1 MLKEIPK
8 SNISVR
14 PIRVF
19 KEWFFGNEDIE
30 VHPYFG
36 KNITGSVFD
45 EDTDETTR
53 DGVYKRILFNSIQT
67 QFYRNSATASIL
79 TEVGLRKN
87 YSSTY
92 ERNIEGDEIAVVA
105 LNPIYYGEGIKVG
118 SVVVDRDGILLTD
131 DSGSN
136 LIDSGSNI
144 KGNIFYDRG
153 LIVFT
158 HDVISGSF
166 LTDFSLSYRSTKTI
180 YENEILCSV
189 LEGEFNTSQN
199 PSAVYEVGGQTVQ
212 TIINRPGS
220 LPYLNDFITSSY
232 YNAGAKYTRNSQYPF
247 TSSFTSSI
255 DGSELFYSFDDYFFS
270 SSVDP
275 TGSYLAPYVTSIG
288 LYDNENNM
296 VAVAKLPR
304 PIKCL
309 PDYPLNFLVR
319 FDT

>member
-1 MLKEIPK
+1 
-8 SNISVR
+8 
-14 PIRVF
+14 
-19 KEWFFGNEDIE
+19 
-30 VHPYFG
+30 
-36 KNITGSVFD
+36 
-45 EDTDETTR
+45 
-53 DGVYKRILFNSIQT
+53 
-67 QFYRNSATASIL
+67 
-79 TEVGLRKN
+79 LRKN

-92 ERNIEGDEIAVVA
+92 ERNIVGDEIAVIA

-136 LIDSGSNI
+136 LIDSGSNV

-158 HDVISGSF
+158 HDVVSGSF
-166 LTDFSLSYRSTKTI
+166 LNTFSLSYRSTKTI

-247 TSSFTSSI
+247 TSSY
-255 DGSELFYSFDDYFFS
+255 DGTTIFSFDDYFFS

-275 TGSYLAPYVTSIG
+275 TGSYIAPYVTSIG
-288 LYDNENNM
+288 LYDNENNL